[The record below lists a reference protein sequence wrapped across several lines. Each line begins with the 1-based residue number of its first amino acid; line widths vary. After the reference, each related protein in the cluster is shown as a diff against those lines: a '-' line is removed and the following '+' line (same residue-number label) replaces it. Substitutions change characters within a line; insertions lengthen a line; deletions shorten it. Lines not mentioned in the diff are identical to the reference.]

1 MKRLR
6 PVDLIVLATL
16 IALVV
21 VGRYCGWVD
30 VAVVE

>member
-1 MKRLR
+1 MRRLR
-6 PVDLIVLATL
+6 PVDLLLLVAV
-16 IALVV
+16 IALLV